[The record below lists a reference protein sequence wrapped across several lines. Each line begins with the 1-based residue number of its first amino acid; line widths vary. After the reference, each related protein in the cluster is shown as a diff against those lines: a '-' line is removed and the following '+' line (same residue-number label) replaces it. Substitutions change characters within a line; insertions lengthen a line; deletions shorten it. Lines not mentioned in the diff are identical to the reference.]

1 MEKKVGEV
9 IHVEYDTETKD
20 LVLKIRILDEQYKRK
35 ILRDFRNADK
45 LLIKGDDVMSV
56 VGREDEED

>member
-9 IHVEYDTETKD
+9 IYVEYDTETKD
-20 LVLKIRILDEQYKRK
+20 LILKIRIKDEQYKRK

-56 VGREDEED
+56 VGNKE